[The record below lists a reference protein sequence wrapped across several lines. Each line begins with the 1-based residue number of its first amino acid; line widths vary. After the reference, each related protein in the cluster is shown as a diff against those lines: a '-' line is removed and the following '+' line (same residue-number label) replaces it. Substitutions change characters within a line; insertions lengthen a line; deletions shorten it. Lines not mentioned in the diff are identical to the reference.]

1 MNDFP
6 SPERP
11 TRSVRATPT
20 PSPAR
25 PAQSAAPTAASRST
39 RPTPLPERTVWLD
52 GRLVRGADA
61 TLSLFDRGAR
71 DGEGI
76 FETVRVY
83 DGRPSDWQR
92 HMERLV
98 LSAAELGFPVPAGP
112 GTLRAA
118 LDEVLEADGLRDAVA
133 RLTVTRGVPG
143 GRPTRTGAWVEAEP
157 LGARLWSG
165 VRTGTASAIFSK
177 LPFEPGPLGRHK
189 TTSRLAYALA
199 REEARAARADEALLV
214 SAAGEVLE
222 GAVSSVFAV
231 IRGEVLT
238 PPLAR
243 GILPGL
249 ARRRV
254 IELCGEIGVPVRE
267 HAIGRADLAAAEEV
281 FLTNSVQEVVPLA
294 MVERWAVPE
303 RAFGE
308 RLLGAYRTRAPW
320 ESEA

>member
-1 MNDFP
+1 MNDSP
-6 SPERP
+6 AHGSPPERP
-11 TRSVRATPT
+11 TRV
-20 PSPAR
+20 AR
-25 PAQSAAPTAASRST
+25 AAPTPPPARALASRST
-39 RPTPLPERTVWLD
+39 RPTPLPERTVWID

-71 DGEGI
+71 DGEGL

-83 DGRPSDWQR
+83 DGCPGDWHR

-118 LDEVLEADGLRDAVA
+118 LDAVMEADGLRDAVA

-143 GRPTRTGAWVEAEP
+143 GRPTRTGAWVEVEP

-165 VRTGTASAIFSK
+165 TRTGKASAIFSK
-177 LPFEPGPLGRHK
+177 TPFEPGPLGRHK

-214 SAAGEVLE
+214 SALGEVLE

-231 IRGEVLT
+231 FLGEVLT

-254 IELCGEIGVPVRE
+254 IERCGELGLALRE
-267 HAIGRADLAAAEEV
+267 RALTRADLTAADEV

-294 MVERWAVPE
+294 TLDGRNVRTRTIGAQLCE
-303 RAFGE
+303 
-308 RLLGAYRTRAPW
+308 AYRQGAPW
-320 ESEA
+320 GVEA